1 MRTKQT
7 GLKLAGLLATVSVF
21 AAGAGLSAQ
30 PVARAADAPQATD
43 AAKQKV
49 SVEDFLGKPQSVT
62 SNGSVTVHGAHID
75 YEAVSGTLIVHK
87 AGWDDS
93 ERPEADKEKSQ
104 PEAAASMYYVAYFK
118 KGLRPENRPITFVYN
133 GGPGSSSVWLHMGA
147 FGPKRVVTSDDSHT
161 PAAPYAIVNNNDS
174 LLDVTDLV
182 FIDAPGTGY
191 GRLIGK
197 DKEKA
202 FWGTDPDAGAFT
214 DFIAQFLSRFGRYNS
229 PKYLFGESYGT
240 TRSAIVANKLADDK
254 GIDLNGVILLSQIMN
269 YDNDIDGVA
278 MNPSIDQPYVLAL
291 PSYAA
296 TAWYHKRLP
305 AEHPDLKAFLKE
317 VEHFALTDYTAALQ
331 EGNAI
336 SDAQRDATAQKLHDY
351 TGLPVDY
358 IKKADLR
365 INGGEFEKTLQGDKD
380 LDTGRL
386 DSRFSGPTMDKLSQ
400 FSYYDPQSSA
410 MSSAYIAA
418 FNDYARNTLHYGNSS
433 AFGDGY
439 QEYKFFSDAI
449 MKWDFS
455 HKQPNTDFPIHGA
468 VNVLPDLASAM
479 KHNPSLK
486 VMLNQGYYDLGTPYY
501 EGIYEMKHLPISRDL
516 SNNIQIVQYE
526 SGHMVYANQNAL
538 TQLHDNVAK
547 FITQTHSAPAAV
559 PAK

>member
-1 MRTKQT
+1 MRAQQT
-7 GLKLAGLLATVSVF
+7 GLKLAGLLATVSVL
-21 AAGAGLSAQ
+21 AASVTAQ
-30 PVARAADAPQATD
+30 PQARAVEAHQAAD
-43 AAKQKV
+43 AAKQKT
-49 SVEDFLGKPQSVT
+49 SVEDFLGKPQAVT
-62 SNGSVTVHGAHID
+62 TSGSVTVHGAHID

-87 AGWDDS
+87 ADWDDS
-93 ERPEADKEKSQ
+93 ALPDTDKDKTQ
-104 PEAAASMYYVAYFK
+104 PDATASVFYVAYFK
-118 KGLRPENRPITFVYN
+118 KGVRPEGRPITFVYN

-147 FGPKRVVTSDDSHT
+147 FGPKKVVTADDTHT

-174 LLDVTDLV
+174 LLDVSDLV

-202 FWGTDPDAGAFT
+202 FFGTDADAGAFT
-214 DFIAQFLSRFGRYNS
+214 DFIAQFLSRYGRYNS

-240 TRSAIVANKLADDK
+240 TRSAIVANKLADEK
-254 GIDLNGVILLSQIMN
+254 GIDLNGVILLSQILN
-269 YDNDIDGVA
+269 YDNDIDGAA

-296 TAWYHKRLP
+296 TAWYHKCLP
-305 AEHPDLKAFLKE
+305 EQHPDLKAFLKE
-317 VEHFALTDYTAALQ
+317 VEHFALTEYTAALQ

-336 SDAQRDATAQKLHDY
+336 SDAQRDAVAQKLHAY

-365 INGGEFEKTLQGDKD
+365 ISGGEFEKTLQGEKG

-400 FSYYDPQSSA
+400 FADYDPQSSA
-410 MSSAYIAA
+410 MSAAYIAA
-418 FNDYARNTLHYGNSS
+418 FNDYAHNTLHYGNSPS
-433 AFGDGY
+433 FGDGY

-455 HKQPNTDFPIHGA
+455 HKQPNTEFPIHGA

-486 VMLNQGYYDLGTPYY
+486 VMLNQGYFDLGTPYF
-501 EGIYEMKHLPISRDL
+501 EGIYEMKHLPVSHEL

-526 SGHMVYANQNAL
+526 SGHMVYAHQDSLA
-538 TQLHDNVAK
+538 QLHDNVAK
-547 FITQTHSAPAAV
+547 FITQTHTAVAPVAA
-559 PAK
+559 K

>member
-30 PVARAADAPQATD
+30 PVARAADAPQVTD
-43 AAKQKV
+43 AAKQKI

-118 KGLRPENRPITFVYN
+118 KGVRPENRPITFVYN

-202 FWGTDPDAGAFT
+202 FWGTDRMPVRSRT
-214 DFIAQFLSRFGRYNS
+214 LSRSSS
-229 PKYLFGESYGT
+229 PVSGVTILPN
-240 TRSAIVANKLADDK
+240 ICLAK
-254 GIDLNGVILLSQIMN
+254 
-269 YDNDIDGVA
+269 
-278 MNPSIDQPYVLAL
+278 
-291 PSYAA
+291 A
-296 TAWYHKRLP
+296 TARRG
-305 AEHPDLKAFLKE
+305 
-317 VEHFALTDYTAALQ
+317 LQ
-331 EGNAI
+331 
-336 SDAQRDATAQKLHDY
+336 
-351 TGLPVDY
+351 
-358 IKKADLR
+358 
-365 INGGEFEKTLQGDKD
+365 
-380 LDTGRL
+380 
-386 DSRFSGPTMDKLSQ
+386 LS
-400 FSYYDPQSSA
+400 
-410 MSSAYIAA
+410 
-418 FNDYARNTLHYGNSS
+418 
-433 AFGDGY
+433 
-439 QEYKFFSDAI
+439 
-449 MKWDFS
+449 
-455 HKQPNTDFPIHGA
+455 
-468 VNVLPDLASAM
+468 
-479 KHNPSLK
+479 
-486 VMLNQGYYDLGTPYY
+486 
-501 EGIYEMKHLPISRDL
+501 PISWRMIKGL
-516 SNNIQIVQYE
+516 I
-526 SGHMVYANQNAL
+526 
-538 TQLHDNVAK
+538 
-547 FITQTHSAPAAV
+547 
-559 PAK
+559 